1 MLKTQS
7 WVPDTHP
14 AYELDSEWEYPEPPE
29 GGWSDPESI
38 PSPTFIR
45 CFRAAKNGVDQ
56 PNPDALY
63 MAIEAE
69 NQTKNRAVAALQA
82 VLPDLEPVWV
92 FGEADGVVNIALP
105 EATPSQMLIAQAA
118 LSEFGEAVRLG

>member
-1 MLKTQS
+1 MLKTQR

-14 AYELDSEWEYPEPPE
+14 TYELDSEWEYPEPPE
-29 GGWSDPESI
+29 GGWPDPENI

-69 NQTKNRAVAALQA
+69 NQTKNRALAALDGIG
-82 VLPDLEPVWV
+82 VEPEWV
-92 FGEADGVVNIALP
+92 FGEADGVITITLPGATAEQIA
-105 EATPSQMLIAQAA
+105 QAQAA
-118 LSEFGEAVRLG
+118 LAQFGEAVTLG